1 MPQGDSHQSSYIRQ
15 KVTNGEYQFR
25 PHAVERMSKRKI
37 WMDDVCQAITD
48 GQVLEVQDF
57 GKMNVKVIFQEAT
70 CEIPGFAVVVA
81 ADYPVVQIVTVFRFK
96 EEKGYEYIEKQNC
109 WRRIR

>member
-1 MPQGDSHQSSYIRQ
+1 VPQGDSHQASYIRQ
-15 KVTNGEYQFR
+15 KVTYGEYQFSQ
-25 PHAVERMSKRKI
+25 HAVEKMTERKI
-37 WMDDVCQAITD
+37 WIDDICQAITN

-70 CEIPGFAVVVA
+70 CEIPSFAVVVA